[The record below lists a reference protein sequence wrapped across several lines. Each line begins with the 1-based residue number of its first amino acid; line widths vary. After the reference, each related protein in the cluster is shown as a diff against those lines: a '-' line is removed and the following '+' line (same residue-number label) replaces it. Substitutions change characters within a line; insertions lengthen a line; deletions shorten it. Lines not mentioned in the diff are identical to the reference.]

1 MGGKVA
7 VAVANSVVISSGV
20 MAAMLWWQRWVVAER
35 RPGGRQVAK
44 ALKLS
49 KYEEEHHRDGKT
61 YLLSFSGL

>member
-1 MGGKVA
+1 MA
-7 VAVANSVVISSGV
+7 AAVANSVVISSGV
-20 MAAMLWWQRWVVAER
+20 MAAMMLWQRCVVEER
-35 RPGGRQVAK
+35 RPGGRRVAK